1 MQIPIRM
8 RDVMSARTSSA
19 RRLLGSVAVLSLL
32 GGSDAALLQDS
43 RRPDAARTREAFLK
57 LIDHP
62 RVPLAPE
69 ARIETR
75 PDRVVRE
82 HFTFATDQTNR
93 VPGLLW
99 RSSSSTGRRPAVILL
114 HGTGGSKSDTRIGT
128 LAEALV
134 ARGFVAVAIDG
145 RYHGERAAPGARAT
159 EYVAAILRA
168 YRTGTEHPFLYDTV
182 WDVMR
187 LIDYLQSREDIDG
200 SRIGVT
206 GISKGGMET
215 YLAAAVDPRIA
226 VAVPVI
232 GVQSFRWALD
242 HDAWQSRAGTFQ
254 AALDGAASDAGI
266 KAIDGG
272 FVRKFYDRVV
282 PGIYGEFDAPAMLPL
297 VAPRPLLVI
306 NGDSDARTPLA
317 GVQESA
323 AAAERAYRAA
333 GAQDRFV
340 LHIQPRTGHAFTPT
354 AEEAA
359 LEWFVRWLRP

>member
-1 MQIPIRM
+1 ML
-8 RDVMSARTSSA
+8 DLMSARATFA
-19 RRLLGSVAVLSLL
+19 RRLLGSVAVLWLI
-32 GGSDAALLQDS
+32 GGFDAATLQDS
-43 RRPDAARTREAFLK
+43 RSSDAARTRQSFLK
-57 LIDHP
+57 LIDRP

-69 ARIETR
+69 VRIETGG
-75 PDRVVRE
+75 DRVRRE
-82 HFTFATDQTNR
+82 HFAFASDETNR

-99 RSSSSTGRRPAVILL
+99 KLSSRTGRRPAVVLL
-114 HGTGGSKSDTRIGT
+114 HGTGGSKRDTRIET

-134 ARGFVAVAIDG
+134 ARGFVAVAVDG
-145 RYHGERAAPGARAT
+145 RYHGERAAAGARSA

-168 YRTGTEHPFLYDTV
+168 YRTEKEHPFLYDTV

-187 LIDYLQSREDIDG
+187 LIDYLETREDIDA

-266 KAIDGG
+266 KVIDAG
-272 FVRKFYDRVV
+272 FVRRFYDRVV
-282 PGIYGEFDAPAMLPL
+282 PGIYEEFDAPAMLPL

-306 NGDSDARTPLA
+306 NGDSDARTPLS

-323 AAAERAYRAA
+323 GAAERAYRAA

-340 LHIQPRTGHAFTPT
+340 LHIQPHTGHVFTPS
-354 AEEAA
+354 AEETAVQ
-359 LEWFVRWLRP
+359 WFVKWLKP